1 MPRIPTITKSVVQ
14 MPTMNVSAASAPAQA
29 KAQMGQAI
37 AGIGNTALNIYDKV
51 ITKRLEAQRNND
63 LLKVENQ
70 MYEDSLAFSDELA
83 QTTDYHNLIENFDE
97 RINSFKDK
105 YSGLINENDPDASY
119 ALEKAYTD
127 FSAKLKQKSHQRS
140 TELTVEQGV
149 AELSKNIDI
158 ASENY
163 ADAMFD
169 KGARKNI
176 KDSTFAKIDVKVS
189 DATISATDA
198 QKLKDSWIQNAEK
211 LRAERLIDLNPE
223 EAIKAISSGDFELP
237 TDTRETLKAQA
248 ERQIEINKNK
258 AEIIKNQIIQEE
270 EKAKKEAKEA
280 EKQVVYGEIL
290 KGNYAGA
297 YEKAM
302 SSQNL
307 DNDEK
312 VSLQTS
318 IKTLSEKSKNGK
330 DPTEESDPQTY
341 AGLSKIVYTD
351 PESITPNEIY
361 SYVGKGEDGG
371 ISTKQ
376 AETLINELQTHKEK
390 KEPDPWEA
398 AAKAVNENFARDR
411 KEGLFGEGSEGDLEY
426 ARQLQDFSTWRKMNP
441 DKDPTAYYERII
453 ESQTVGLRNRLFD
466 NIPTPKEAREAI
478 KSEQDKVVIRQ
489 KIEQP
494 IEIEGISEAD
504 QNIIKKALEDAGQP
518 VTEANILHV
527 YKMNTK

>member
-1 MPRIPTITKSVVQ
+1 
-14 MPTMNVSAASAPAQA
+14 MPTMNVSAASAPLKAQA
-29 KAQMGQAI
+29 EMGQAI
-37 AGIGNTALNIYDKV
+37 AGIGDAALNYAMLDRQATRTIVAAEVELGMSKD
-51 ITKRLEAQRNND
+51 IND
-63 LLKVENQ
+63 LSWSFENRNDFENFEDEMKNGLDSIYAKYLPKVEKDHVLQAAFDKAFANQ
-70 MYEDSLAFSDELA
+70 SMAITNTVRSQSAKSKTDRGRASLDEITDASLEEYSNIIDPAKRQKAKSDYEAKVDSFYQAGIINA
-83 QTTDYHNLIENFDE
+83 QTAGNYNKNF
-97 RINSFKDK
+97 I
-105 YSGLINENDPDASY
+105 
-119 ALEKAYTD
+119 
-127 FSAKLKQKSHQRS
+127 
-140 TELTVEQGV
+140 
-149 AELSKNIDI
+149 LS
-158 ASENY
+158 
-163 ADAMFD
+163 
-169 KGARKNI
+169 
-176 KDSTFAKIDVKVS
+176 
-189 DATISATDA
+189 
-198 QKLKDSWIQNAEK
+198 AEK

-237 TDTRETLKAQA
+237 TDMKEALKGTA
-248 ERQIEINKNK
+248 EKQIEINKNK
-258 AEIIKNQIIQEE
+258 AEIIKNQILQEE
-270 EKAKKEAKEA
+270 ENAKKEAKEA

-341 AGLSKIVYTD
+341 AGLSKIVYTNPD
-351 PESITPNEIY
+351 SITPNEIY
-361 SYVGKGEDGG
+361 SYVGKGEIGG

-376 AETLINELQTHKEK
+376 AEILVNELQTHKAK

-398 AAKAVNENFARDR
+398 AAKAVNDNFARDR

-426 ARQLQDFSTWRKMNP
+426 ARQLQDFSTWRKNNP
-441 DKDPTAYYERII
+441 DKDPTDYYARII
-453 ESQTVGLRNRLFD
+453 ESQSAGVINNWLGTV
-466 NIPTPKEAREAI
+466 PTPKEAREAI
-478 KSEQDKVVIRQ
+478 KAEQDKVVIRQ